1 MGIVQVDDI
10 EEGMTLA
17 ADVCTFNGS
26 VMMKAGIVLTEKH
39 IQGLRMWG
47 VQSVNVEGV
56 QQADIDAALLGDIDP
71 SLDAAVRMEL
81 DILFQKT
88 DMSNPVIQEIYR
100 LVKMERIS
108 KS

>member
-1 MGIVQVDDI
+1 MGIVQVDDV

-26 VMMKAGIVLTEKH
+26 VMMKAGLVLTEKH

-47 VQSVNVEGV
+47 IQSVNVEGV
-56 QQADIDAALLGDIDP
+56 QQADIDAASIGEVDPNIDM
-71 SLDAAVRMEL
+71 AVRKEL
-81 DILFQKT
+81 DKLFQKT

-100 LVKMERIS
+100 LVKNERIS

>member
-1 MGIVQVDDI
+1 MGIVQVDDV

-26 VMMKAGIVLTEKH
+26 VMMKAGLILTEKH

-47 VQSVNVEGV
+47 IQSVNVEGV
-56 QQADIDAALLGDIDP
+56 QQADIDAASLGNVDP
-71 SLDAAVRMEL
+71 DLDAAVSREL
-81 DILFQKT
+81 DMLFQKT
-88 DMSNPVIQEIYR
+88 DMSNPVILEIYR